1 MASGDL
7 NKEIKRISQLTQYKN
22 ASKATVEKVANINIW
37 KRQIKIG
44 DKFEKEC
51 DKKLAEKLFGDYLD
65 NYEFDSFSDL
75 NTLADL
81 IFEEVLK
88 FTIQTQIN
96 KTLSDESNKY
106 IPEKLISSLHDVEEK
121 VLTLKDMLGI
131 NKKEDQK
138 DDLTALQMLQ
148 KRFDKYIEFNRNEFT
163 MTCIAE
169 DSLILMSDW
178 TTKKIQDVK
187 IGDEIFG
194 VESYGN
200 YSWNLKKQKV
210 LNFYDKG
217 IQEVF
222 KIKCRNKNLEL
233 TPDHRI
239 LAGIGRKGSKAH
251 QFKFFNAYDCYDRE
265 AKVFNYINNLD
276 DYYKG
281 VLIGFIDSDGHIRQN
296 KDKKHPNWNFEKQYN
311 ITQKV
316 EHKAVEWILNYFNFV
331 NKRTWQNQLT
341 TFGGTGVFKYYIS
354 TQHSEFISNIYKE
367 MLCNIDV
374 KMGYLCGFLLGD
386 GNRDSNN
393 SWNITQSLKVN
404 KQKCDYLIQLL
415 QELQISFT
423 TSIQKSGEILNIK
436 IGSIRLPLKCP
447 ESKKIETWNKYLATN
462 KPLYSLDEGFIKIV
476 SGDYTKRVYDLT
488 TETENFIVNG
498 FVVHNCPD
506 CGSPTLLRRRT
517 KDFDVL
523 KHPFFCGRFYYNSRG
538 MSLVK
543 AGIWD
548 KYQYAWVFH
557 THPDYVDWCIK
568 HEGEIP
574 DVENFTEEEIKEF
587 ISKNPFLRK
596 DKIPEN
602 ILAIGN

>member
-44 DKFEKEC
+44 DKFDKEC

-88 FTIQTQIN
+88 FTLQTQIN
-96 KTLSDESNKY
+96 KTMSDETNKY
-106 IPEKLISSLHDVEEK
+106 IPEKSISSLHDVEEK
-121 VLTLKDMLGI
+121 VLKLKDMLGI
-131 NKKEDQK
+131 NKKDDQK

-163 MTCIAE
+163 MIC
-169 DSLILMSDW
+169 
-178 TTKKIQDVK
+178 
-187 IGDEIFG
+187 
-194 VESYGN
+194 
-200 YSWNLKKQKV
+200 
-210 LNFYDKG
+210 
-217 IQEVF
+217 
-222 KIKCRNKNLEL
+222 
-233 TPDHRI
+233 
-239 LAGIGRKGSKAH
+239 
-251 QFKFFNAYDCYDRE
+251 
-265 AKVFNYINNLD
+265 
-276 DYYKG
+276 
-281 VLIGFIDSDGHIRQN
+281 
-296 KDKKHPNWNFEKQYN
+296 
-311 ITQKV
+311 
-316 EHKAVEWILNYFNFV
+316 
-331 NKRTWQNQLT
+331 
-341 TFGGTGVFKYYIS
+341 GT
-354 TQHSEFISNIYKE
+354 
-367 MLCNIDV
+367 
-374 KMGYLCGFLLGD
+374 
-386 GNRDSNN
+386 
-393 SWNITQSLKVN
+393 
-404 KQKCDYLIQLL
+404 
-415 QELQISFT
+415 
-423 TSIQKSGEILNIK
+423 
-436 IGSIRLPLKCP
+436 
-447 ESKKIETWNKYLATN
+447 
-462 KPLYSLDEGFIKIV
+462 
-476 SGDYTKRVYDLT
+476 
-488 TETENFIVNG
+488 
-498 FVVHNCPD
+498 
-506 CGSPTLLRRRT
+506 CGSPTLLRRRV

-587 ISKNPFLRK
+587 ISKNPYLRK

-602 ILAIGN
+602 ILKVVTSNVNI